1 MIFEKAPAKINL
13 TLDVLYKRD
22 DGYHEIEMIMT
33 SIDLADRL
41 TFEKTNDPSITIV
54 SEKRYVPN
62 DQRNLAYQ
70 GVALMREKFGIQSGV
85 KITIDKQIPV
95 AAGLAGGSSNAAAA
109 LRGMNRLF
117 NLGQST
123 EQLQK
128 IGEEIGSDVPFCVSG
143 KTAIARGRG
152 EKLSTLPSPPP
163 CWVVLAKPNI
173 GVSTKDVYGN
183 VNVDQIE
190 HPDTESMANALRK
203 KDFQSLCNHLENVLE
218 PITVA
223 MHQEVHQI
231 KTFMQKQGLEG
242 VLMSGSGP
250 TVYGLTEHLSK
261 AERTVNGLRGFCQ
274 EVYLVRALTD

>member
-95 AAGLAGGSSNAAAA
+95 AAGLAGGSSDAAAA

-152 EKLSTLPSPPP
+152 EKLSTLPSPPALLG
-163 CWVVLAKPNI
+163 CARK
-173 GVSTKDVYGN
+173 TKYRRIDKRC
-183 VNVDQIE
+183 I
-190 HPDTESMANALRK
+190 RK
-203 KDFQSLCNHLENVLE
+203 RECRSDR
-218 PITVA
+218 A
-223 MHQEVHQI
+223 
-231 KTFMQKQGLEG
+231 
-242 VLMSGSGP
+242 SG
-250 TVYGLTEHLSK
+250 Y
-261 AERTVNGLRGFCQ
+261 RVNG
-274 EVYLVRALTD
+274 